1 MMPQFSNHR
10 FSIGI
15 KVNGS
20 HAQILKISNHLLRT
34 KSSKNKN
41 PNICEKFSSMLPPS
55 KINGTSPLTSS
66 PWLSTSSNG
75 SSRYLY
81 RGKFQP
87 NVTSGSGNNTS
98 SNSIN
103 NNNGNG
109 SKTKSPWQLRSNLS
123 SFARRRR
130 GSSTSL
136 HTFSDNDDETL
147 ANADLNNAVNG
158 FKKKQQQKSQPDS
171 ISLAG
176 SEESVN
182 RRQVKS

>member
-1 MMPQFSNHR
+1 
-10 FSIGI
+10 
-15 KVNGS
+15 
-20 HAQILKISNHLLRT
+20 
-34 KSSKNKN
+34 
-41 PNICEKFSSMLPPS
+41 MLPPS

-66 PWLSTSSNG
+66 PWLSTSTSNG

-87 NVTSGSGNNTS
+87 TTSSGTGNS

-136 HTFSDNDDETL
+136 HTFSDNDDET
-147 ANADLNNAVNG
+147 ADLNNQLTNC

-176 SEESVN
+176 SEDSVN
-182 RRQVKS
+182 HR

>member
-1 MMPQFSNHR
+1 MLCYS
-10 FSIGI
+10 
-15 KVNGS
+15 
-20 HAQILKISNHLLRT
+20 
-34 KSSKNKN
+34 
-41 PNICEKFSSMLPPS
+41 SSMLPPS

-66 PWLSTSSNG
+66 PWLSTSTNG

-87 NVTSGSGNNTS
+87 ANTSS

-103 NNNGNG
+103 NNNNGNG
-109 SKTKSPWQLRSNLS
+109 SGSNSGKTKSPWQLRSNLS

-136 HTFSDNDDETL
+136 HTFSDNDEE
-147 ANADLNNAVNG
+147 NNPDLTNG

-176 SEESVN
+176 SEETVN
-182 RRQVKS
+182 HR

>member
-1 MMPQFSNHR
+1 
-10 FSIGI
+10 
-15 KVNGS
+15 
-20 HAQILKISNHLLRT
+20 
-34 KSSKNKN
+34 
-41 PNICEKFSSMLPPS
+41 MLPPS

-87 NVTSGSGNNTS
+87 TTGNS

-136 HTFSDNDDETL
+136 HTFSDNDEET
-147 ANADLNNAVNG
+147 ADLSKAVNG
-158 FKKKQQQKSQPDS
+158 FKKKGQQKRVFFVVD
-171 ISLAG
+171 
-176 SEESVN
+176 
-182 RRQVKS
+182 